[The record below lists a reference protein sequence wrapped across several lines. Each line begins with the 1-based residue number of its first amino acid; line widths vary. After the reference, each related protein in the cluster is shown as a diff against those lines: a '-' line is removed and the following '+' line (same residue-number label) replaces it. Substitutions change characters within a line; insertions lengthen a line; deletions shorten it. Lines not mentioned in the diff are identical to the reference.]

1 MHLSIQVV
9 VVREILDPEQ
19 NIYREFI
26 QPWLEFLI
34 LLYYSVVLMHYT
46 SRFHNVELG
55 GILNLFLRI
64 MFCKI
69 FLNTLVRD
77 ETEG

>member
-1 MHLSIQVV
+1 MHLSIQVE

-19 NIYREFI
+19 NIYLGFI

-34 LLYYSVVLMHYT
+34 LLLYSVVLMHSS
-46 SRFHNVELG
+46 SRFHNAELG
-55 GILNLFLRI
+55 GILSLFLRI

-69 FLNTLVRD
+69 FLNIS
-77 ETEG
+77 